1 MRDRLKTFSVPSWQD
16 LERVA
21 AFLREQGIRDGE
33 LTCYNSTAVHL
44 YGILGPGTLD
54 ALRVLGTTRD
64 LFSRPARD
72 CSLQALSDSR
82 QRYVVTDLVASGL
95 SPSGIARLCAEGS
108 LARPPRFPSR
118 LRDVYPWSQP
128 AVFRAGPYLVHRVEL
143 PLGRL
148 EAPRKPP

>member
-1 MRDRLKTFSVPSWQD
+1 RLKTFSVPSWQD

-21 AFLREQGIRDGE
+21 AVLREQGIRDGE

-44 YGILGPGTLD
+44 YGILGVRASTRYVYLEQLVTYFPH
-54 ALRVLGTTRD
+54 RLG
-64 LFSRPARD
+64 LFS
-72 CSLQALSDSR
+72 QALLDSR

-95 SPSGIARLCAEGS
+95 SPSGIARLCAEGP
-108 LARPPRFPSR
+108 LAGPPRFPSR

-128 AVFRAGPYLVHRVEL
+128 AMFRAGPYLVHRVEP

-148 EAPRKPP
+148 DAPRKTP